1 LNTKAKPNA
10 KSGSNATDRCII
22 SAGEIF
28 ADGAMLELI
37 AGSSVLNKPDVLL
50 WNGRK
55 ATVGA
60 RVEHGGCT
68 YEAPELDPI
77 LWRAMRLPAGYC
89 DYGSARA
96 LFDGIRGL
104 FQRQLGLPEP
114 ESSLLACFAISTWL
128 ADRLPSA
135 PGLTISSVDEE
146 LGVNVLRLLGCVCRH
161 PLMLAEV
168 TPSSFRSL
176 PMHLSPTLLL
186 NQQVLRPNLER
197 LFRASS
203 FRGLYLPGIGGRVV
217 NAYGAKAIFC
227 GDDAA
232 DTLTDGMMHI
242 SVAPSELQPS
252 ALDEQVQNE
261 IASQFQPRLLM
272 YRLKNSGK
280 VREREVD
287 VSKFT
292 FATRQL
298 ARTVAECF
306 PEDAQLVSA

>member
-1 LNTKAKPNA
+1 MNTKVKTNA
-10 KSGSNATDRCII
+10 KSVTNAADSII

-28 ADGAMLELI
+28 ADGAMLELVS
-37 AGSSVLNKPDVLL
+37 GSRGLNKPDLLL

-55 ATVGA
+55 AITGP
-60 RVEHGGCT
+60 RVEHGGCI
-68 YEAPELDPI
+68 YEAPKLDPI
-77 LWRAMRLPAGYC
+77 LWRAMRLPARCC

-96 LFDGIRGL
+96 LFDGIRNL
-104 FQRQLGLPEP
+104 FLRHLGLPES
-114 ESSLLACFAISTWL
+114 ESGLIACFAISSWL

-135 PGLTISSVDEE
+135 PGLTISGVDEE

-186 NQQVLRPNLER
+186 NLQVLRPNLER

-227 GDDAA
+227 GGDAG
-232 DTLTDGMMHI
+232 DTMTDGIMHI
-242 SVAPSELQPS
+242 SVAPSKL
-252 ALDEQVQNE
+252 
-261 IASQFQPRLLM
+261 
-272 YRLKNSGK
+272 
-280 VREREVD
+280 
-287 VSKFT
+287 
-292 FATRQL
+292 
-298 ARTVAECF
+298 
-306 PEDAQLVSA
+306 